1 MTSHRKPRSI
11 GVGLAA
17 ILIASSFLGCSLL
30 KKKLQGA
37 DAGEDDDEIA
47 VVDAAIVTPAG
58 IGAKNEAD
66 VLRYANETPVANEP
80 AVIGS
85 KGAKARN
92 FPGNGPEVANLAPGT
107 NVTKVAQYFS
117 TATLILFDDPEGG
130 GKLLGWVSPKAFDV
144 TAPTP
149 TTTTTTTPTS
159 APTPS
164 PTKDKDPTPA
174 RVVDAGTT
182 PTPTKDAG
190 AAIPD
195 AGSSAAA
202 KDAGAAP
209 KPTPDA
215 GGGGGGGG
223 ASNSTIPQP
232 PRGVLAVPP
241 TNGKCPDGW
250 AVAESMCR
258 RKCTADAECPRGT
271 KCATKQGVKVC
282 TSDH

>member
-1 MTSHRKPRSI
+1 MTSHRKPRSV
-11 GVGLAA
+11 GLGLAA
-17 ILIASSFLGCSLL
+17 ILIASSLLGCSLL

-117 TATLILFDDPEGG
+117 TATLVMFDDPEGG

-144 TAPTP
+144 TEPTP
-149 TTTTTTTPTS
+149 KATTTPTS

-164 PTKDKDPTPA
+164 PTKDKDPAPS
-174 RVVDAGTT
+174 RVVDAGST

-202 KDAGAAP
+202 KDAGAPP
-209 KPTPDA
+209 KPAPDA
-215 GGGGGGGG
+215 GGGGGGGGG

-258 RKCTADAECPRGT
+258 RKCAADAECPRGT
-271 KCATKQGVKVC
+271 KCASKQGVKVC